1 MWSHLC
7 HAASPPASATWRA
20 MRFTST
26 LRRVGDGASTA
37 RVAAGAADMVS
48 GDLPTPQTCHTG
60 LPDGCRGSDIC
71 MDNLFTTPDILLE
84 MQKMNHG
91 GAGIWRPQVPPVLE
105 VVRLRKPSIGRFQR
119 GDCTAYVSDDGLNA
133 HLWHDCSTNVA
144 DDNDSLSAGCSKLRE
159 EELHDH
165 APRTLPTLG
174 EGPDVDRTRQ
184 GQSSGR

>member
-119 GDCTAYVSDDGLNA
+119 GAFVDTTSYTPRVSSTGSVGLEKRACNLIAGARFEVNA
-133 HLWHDCSTNVA
+133 RGIIRR
-144 DDNDSLSAGCSKLRE
+144 DDNPQTS
-159 EELHDH
+159 
-165 APRTLPTLG
+165 
-174 EGPDVDRTRQ
+174 
-184 GQSSGR
+184 

>member
-60 LPDGCRGSDIC
+60 LPDGCRGSAIC

-84 MQKMNHG
+84 MQKMNHV

-119 GDCTAYVSDDGLNA
+119 EVTASPA
-133 HLWHDCSTNVA
+133 FRTMASTHTWHDCKPLNFLSTIHGPEVDGEVNRRMKGVQTEP
-144 DDNDSLSAGCSKLRE
+144 NTKRRE
-159 EELHDH
+159 L
-165 APRTLPTLG
+165 L
-174 EGPDVDRTRQ
+174 
-184 GQSSGR
+184 